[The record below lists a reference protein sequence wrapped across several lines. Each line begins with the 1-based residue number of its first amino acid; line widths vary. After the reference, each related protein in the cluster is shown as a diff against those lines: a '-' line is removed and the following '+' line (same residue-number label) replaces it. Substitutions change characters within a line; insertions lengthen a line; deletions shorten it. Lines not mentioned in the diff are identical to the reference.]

1 MALREQPNPNRA
13 RATHTGACAHPTA
26 GPVTARGHWLLR
38 LLCARGSMGKCRN
51 CHGLITP
58 WKFPQQG
65 PATQSREE
73 VRSHPHGRPCPPSAS
88 PHHQER
94 SRQASRTNGPGQ
106 PVGTGPSPPASVAH
120 RAFPRRRGGPSLLP
134 PAGMLCCHMFIW
146 DKRAWSAR
154 TSYEQTSDGA
164 KVEARAGG
172 PDLLEPATLGEEPR
186 CSAGG
191 HQAPTWPPATAGLS
205 GCRAQPA
212 FPSSH
217 RRARL
222 ERTPCGWG
230 PSSFCCLPRAAQ
242 IQIRRSQ
249 GEAMTLKHP

>member
-1 MALREQPNPNRA
+1 MPTPQLGQSLPAVTGSSGSSVPGAQWANAETAMALSHHGNFHSKDPPPRAGRRSGHTRTGVPSPLQP
-13 RATHTGACAHPTA
+13 
-26 GPVTARGHWLLR
+26 
-38 LLCARGSMGKCRN
+38 
-51 CHGLITP
+51 
-58 WKFPQQG
+58 
-65 PATQSREE
+65 
-73 VRSHPHGRPCPPSAS
+73 PP
-88 PHHQER
+88 HQER

-106 PVGTGPSPPASVAH
+106 PIGTGPSPPASVAH

-191 HQAPTWPPATAGLS
+191 HQAPTWPPTTAGLS

-212 FPSSH
+212 FPSS
-217 RRARL
+217 RRRVRL

-230 PSSFCCLPRAAQ
+230 SSSFCCLPRAAQ
-242 IQIRRSQ
+242 IQIHRSQ